1 MNRFEYTR
9 AVILGF
15 VLGTSSLS
23 LVYMIN
29 VALDTQPKE
38 PAKPQS
44 NFEVVDHYKGCD
56 LVRWSDHQLSE
67 YKYVLHCPNK

>member
-1 MNRFEYTR
+1 MNKFEYTR
-9 AVILGF
+9 AVILGA
-15 VLGTSSLS
+15 VLGMSSLS

-38 PAKPQS
+38 PPKPQS
-44 NFEVVDHYKGCD
+44 NFEVVDHYKDCD
-56 LVRWSDHQLSE
+56 LLRWSYRQLSE